1 MSFLNLIKTG
11 KWSTIRKAK
20 KSEKTTKQNI
30 MPISSLMQELGVRTT
45 STIGSYKTEESPDKI
60 SIDQYIAMQDNDGT
74 VRAITRLFSMP
85 IQSTPIKVIAAKGD
99 KGERQFIEDI
109 FLGPTYN
116 GGMSTPLPFVIADM
130 TRAIF
135 EGFRAYEK
143 VPQVIKDGPHKGKIG
158 WKKLAPRDA
167 DTLQIRSDEHGGFN
181 GVYQQ
186 AHFQGRYVEVIIPA
200 EKCILFT
207 FQKERHSLYGESLL
221 KTAFYHYD
229 KKHKLYY
236 LAHKKAEIDAVGLKI
251 LKISKPT
258 SNSEVNAAEDVVDT
272 LGINSRITLPAGFE
286 LEINRASAGYDVLPL
301 IEHHDT
307 QMVLSTLSQA
317 ITMGTGQKYAYTYG
331 AGFGMQ
337 GAFVVQA
344 LASVMKNME
353 DTLNEWAIAQLID
366 WNFGTGCY
374 PKIKL
379 MPLGDETQAYLLS
392 LFEALLKKDP
402 ERIPQEFIDRLTR
415 DAAEKLGFDLEGETD
430 AVKAANKAFENGKKT
445 AADQNKVPAPA
456 TDNNTKKEIK
466 ATAEILKREPNF
478 LEHYE
483 ALGRDY
489 VISKCNGATM
499 K

>member
-11 KWSTIRKAK
+11 NWSSIIK
-20 KSEKTTKQNI
+20 KKKNKKNI
-30 MPISSLMQELGVRTT
+30 IPISQLMEELGVRTT
-45 STIGSYKTEESPDKI
+45 STIGTFETEERPDNRTI
-60 SIDQYIAMQDNDGT
+60 NQYLAMQDNDGT

-85 IQSTPIKVIAAKGD
+85 IQSTPINIIGAKGD

-109 FLGPTYN
+109 FLGPQYN
-116 GGMSTPLPFVIADM
+116 GGMSTPLPFVVADM

-135 EGFRAYEK
+135 EGFRLYEK
-143 VPQVIKDGPHKGKIG
+143 VPQIIQNGPHKGLIG
-158 WKKLAPRDA
+158 WRKLAPRDSN
-167 DTLQIRSDEHGGFN
+167 TLQIRSDKHGGFM
-181 GVYQQ
+181 GVLQRAY
-186 AHFQGRYVEVIIPA
+186 FGGRYVEVTIPP
-200 EKCILFT
+200 EKCILFV
-207 FQKERHSLYGESLL
+207 FQKERHPLYGESIL

-251 LKISKPT
+251 LKLNKAT
-258 SNSEVNAAEDVVDT
+258 SNTEVEAAENVVDT
-272 LGINSRITLPAGFE
+272 LGINSRVTLPAGFE
-286 LEINRASAGYDVLPL
+286 LEINRAGSGYDVLPL

-337 GAFVVQA
+337 GEYITQA
-344 LASVMKNME
+344 LESVMKNIE
-353 DTLNEWAIAQLID
+353 DTLNEWAVAELID

-379 MPLGDETQAYLLS
+379 MPLKNEIQIYMMK
-392 LFEALLKKDP
+392 LFESLLKKDP
-402 ERIPQEFIDRLTR
+402 DRIPQEFIDKLSQE
-415 DAAEKLGFDLEGETD
+415 AAEKMGFDLETESN
-430 AVKAANKAFENGKKT
+430 AVKQAQKAFENGKKII
-445 AADQNKVPAPA
+445 ADQMKVPAPP
-456 TDNNTKKEIK
+456 TDNKTKKEIK
-466 ATAEILKREPNF
+466 ATAEILKNETNF

-489 VISKCNGATM
+489 VMHNLN
-499 K
+499 

>member
-11 KWSTIRKAK
+11 KWSTVRKAK
-20 KSEKTTKQNI
+20 STGKTSIT
-30 MPISSLMQELGVRTT
+30 PISHLMDELGVRTT

-60 SIDQYIAMQDNDGT
+60 SIDQYIAMQDNDGMI
-74 VRAITRLFSMP
+74 RAITRLFSMP
-85 IQSTPIKVIAAKGD
+85 IQSTPIKIIAAKGD
-99 KGERQFIEDI
+99 KGERQFIEDV
-109 FLGPTYN
+109 FMGPVYN
-116 GGMSTPLPFVIADM
+116 DEMSTPLPFIIADM

-143 VPQVIKDGPHKGKIG
+143 VPQIIKEGPHKGKIG
-158 WKKLAPRDA
+158 WRKLAPRDA

-181 GVYQQ
+181 GVFQQ

-207 FQKERHSLYGESLL
+207 FQKERHALYGESLL

-251 LKISKPT
+251 LKLSKAT
-258 SNSEVNAAEDVVDT
+258 SNSEVTTAEEVVDT
-272 LGINSRITLPAGFE
+272 LGVNSRITLPAGFE
-286 LEINRASAGYDVLPL
+286 LEINRASSGYDVLPL

-307 QMVLSTLSQA
+307 QIVLSTLSQA

-337 GAFVVQA
+337 SAFVVQA
-344 LASVMKNME
+344 LASVMKSME

-379 MPLGDETQAYLLS
+379 MPLNNETQAYLLS

-402 ERIPQEFIDRLTR
+402 SSIPQEFIDRLTR
-415 DAAEKLGFDLEGETD
+415 DAAEKLGFDLEKDTD
-430 AVKAANKAFENGKKT
+430 AVKAANKAFENGKKII
-445 AADQNKVPAPA
+445 ADKQKVPAPP
-456 TDNNTKKEIK
+456 TDSNTKKEIK
-466 ATAEILKREPNF
+466 ATAEILKNESNF

-489 VISKCNGATM
+489 VMKKCNVL
-499 K
+499 